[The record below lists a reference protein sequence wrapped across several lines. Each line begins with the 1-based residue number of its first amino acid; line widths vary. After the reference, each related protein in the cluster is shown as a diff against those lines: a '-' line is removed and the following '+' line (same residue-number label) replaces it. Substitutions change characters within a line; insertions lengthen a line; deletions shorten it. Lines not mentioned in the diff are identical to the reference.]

1 MDPENS
7 YLTLQ
12 GLNAMFKAVYYLE
25 LVSIAWALITNVFR
39 TAKCNLASQHYKY
52 SYTGINS
59 GSSNILY
66 FYSAVATW
74 FMMYETLNND
84 VMPNVKDVCIVVQC
98 SLCIVLRQNLINSP
112 FHKYKGSQWVLA
124 GAPSTEAFSDTS
136 VDVHEHEHDS
146 FDQLLPATHQ
156 HQNLQEAS

>member
-1 MDPENS
+1 MLGCHKGLQVNHFWDFTRLSGLGFENPSEGVDGPLDPENS

-59 GSSNILY
+59 GSSNVLY

-84 VMPNVKDVCIVVQC
+84 VMPNVKDVCIVV
-98 SLCIVLRQNLINSP
+98 
-112 FHKYKGSQWVLA
+112 
-124 GAPSTEAFSDTS
+124 
-136 VDVHEHEHDS
+136 
-146 FDQLLPATHQ
+146 
-156 HQNLQEAS
+156 